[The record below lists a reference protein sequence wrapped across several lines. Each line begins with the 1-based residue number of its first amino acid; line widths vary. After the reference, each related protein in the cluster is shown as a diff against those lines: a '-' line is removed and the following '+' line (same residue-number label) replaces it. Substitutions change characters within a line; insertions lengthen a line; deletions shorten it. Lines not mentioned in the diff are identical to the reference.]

1 MIQLKK
7 FLLLVVVSTLTCT
20 SFAQDGGRSFN
31 FGLHVS
37 PNLGWMKS
45 DVDQEVYKPEGA
57 TVHMGYGAELNYFF
71 IKNLGF
77 GTGININYA
86 GGKLKYHTLYD
97 IGTNSTI
104 DTVRGILTRKYRL
117 QYIEVPLVLIGTT
130 GDLLGK
136 FSFYGKFGVGSSF
149 KIKARANDDFFQ
161 DNSSV
166 AFTKENVNINSDV
179 SFFRESMII
188 GLGGTYK
195 LAKIISLNFCITYN
209 NNFTDI
215 LTGTNG
221 ANPSIK
227 ENAKANYVDLS
238 IGVLF

>member
-1 MIQLKK
+1 MIHLKK
-7 FLLLVVVSTLTCT
+7 FCFTAIFIAATFSLS
-20 SFAQDGGRSFN
+20 AQDGGRSFN

-45 DVDQEVYKPEGA
+45 DVDQEVYKSEGV
-57 TVHMGYGAELNYFF
+57 TMHLGYGAEFNYFF

-77 GTGININYA
+77 GTGVNINYA

-97 IGTNSTI
+97 IGAGSV
-104 DTVRGILTRKYRL
+104 DTVEGILTRKYRL

-136 FSFYGKFGVGSSF
+136 FSIYGKFGLGSSF
-149 KIKARANDDFFQ
+149 KIKARSDDDFLQ
-161 DNSSV
+161 ESSQAV
-166 AFTKENVNINSDV
+166 FTKENKDISGDV

-195 LAKIISLNFCITYN
+195 VAKIISLNFCITYN

-215 LTGTNG
+215 LTGTNAG
-221 ANPSIK
+221 NPSIK
-227 ENAKANYVDLS
+227 ENAKANYIDLS
-238 IGVLF
+238 VGVLF

>member
-1 MIQLKK
+1 MAQIKNYF
-7 FLLLVVVSTLTCT
+7 FLLVFIAASCSLS
-20 SFAQDGGRSFN
+20 AQDGGRSFN

-37 PNLGWMKS
+37 PNIGWMKS
-45 DVDQEVYKPEGA
+45 DVDQEVYKSEGA
-57 TVHMGYGAELNYFF
+57 TVHMGYGADFNYFF

-97 IGTNSTI
+97 IGANGAI

-136 FSFYGKFGVGSSF
+136 FSIYGKFGVGSSF
-149 KIKARANDDFFQ
+149 KIKSKANDEFLQ
-161 DNSSV
+161 DNVS
-166 AFTKENVNINSDV
+166 ALFTKDDINISDDV

-195 LAKIISLNFCITYN
+195 VAKIISLNFCITYN

-227 ENAKANYVDLS
+227 ENAKANYIDLS
-238 IGVLF
+238 VGVLF